1 MSEKVL
7 VRATAELN
15 LKRKSSAGRYLAVE
29 GRGEAE
35 GYAGLRG
42 NDDVAVAGVGGSCG
56 TGSGSGQAADG
67 SSTAS
72 AGDAADN
79 RAEAGASADE
89 ACSSLTTALGLLF
102 VLGGVY
108 ADTADAGEFDAKRAG
123 SFEAATALGGDYRAG
138 DVGATGEYGS
148 TTGQDGCRERATEG
162 IADLVMAGAEA
173 LGDDDGDAGA
183 GGNGWRRGWGGSR
196 CLLGGLLSRL
206 LNDWRG
212 RLGGRLGLCLGGG
225 DGSVRVELGLS
236 CGLWIGGW
244 CWCGFLAATGDE
256 GRCEDQGC
264 EGDVIAH
271 WAILSILMS
280 VSFVLQDTLG

>member
-15 LKRKSSAGRYLAVE
+15 LKRKSSAGRYLAGE
-29 GRGEAE
+29 GCGEAE

-79 RAEAGASADE
+79 RAEAGTSADE
-89 ACSSLTTALGLLF
+89 SCSSLTTALGLLF

-138 DVGATGEYGS
+138 DVGPTGEYGG
-148 TTGQDGCRERATEG
+148 TAGQDGCRERATEG
-162 IADLVMAGAEA
+162 IADLVMTGAEA
-173 LGDDDGDAGA
+173 LGDDDGDAGS
-183 GGNGWRRGWGGSR
+183 GGGGRRRGWRGWDGSR

-206 LNDWRG
+206 LDDWRG
-212 RLGGRLGLCLGGG
+212 RLGGG
-225 DGSVRVELGLS
+225 DGSVRVELGLR
-236 CGLWIGGW
+236 CGLGIGGW